1 MLALFA
7 ALALAQTPQHRL
19 FKQPNLPRLSYAFFE
34 AFPNSGAGT
43 TAACSTT
50 TPTGARGEALTFTR
64 TGNATCS
71 KKGLATTGIANG
83 DLVVLTGNVARV
95 EPDADSVLGL
105 RVEGSRQNS
114 IVRSEELDNASWL
127 YLGNV
132 VAAPAR
138 PAAGTVTAPDGTASA
153 ETIVYPQVIGASAQS
168 SAAQQWT
175 ATAASWTCTAY
186 VRGVSTSGRLY
197 VSATVSGAS
206 FPMSGACDFVSGS
219 WTRCSATGTLTAA
232 LYYLQIGVD
241 LRDGAQATQPAQSVY
256 VWGAQCEAGAY
267 ATSYI
272 PTTSAA
278 VTRNIESASF
288 TVAATGPTASI
299 ATSVQFAST
308 AVGAVNFMALGST
321 AGANMTLYRT
331 SDTAAG
337 YQIGAITS
345 APTVPSMGTAMHRSS
360 LADNAGTRSAFWDGV
375 SVAAPAASMSG
386 SATDVW
392 VGRNVSGT
400 PVDGVVSRLCVDFDP
415 SRCR

>member
-34 AFPNSGAGT
+34 AFPASGAGT

-71 KKGLATTGIANG
+71 KKGLASTGIADG

-95 EPDADSVLGL
+95 EPDADGVLGL
-105 RVEGSRQNS
+105 RVEGSRTNS
-114 IVRSEELDNASWL
+114 ALQSQDFSSAAWSKFAS
-127 YLGNV
+127 GD
-132 VAAPAR
+132 
-138 PAAGTVTAPDGTASA
+138 GTVPTVTADYAIAPDGTLSA
-153 ETIVYPQVIGASAQS
+153 ERVQFSATTLTGRSLVFQ
-168 SAAQQWT
+168 AT
-175 ATAASWTCTAY
+175 TAANEIASVY
-186 VRGVSTSGRLY
+186 VKGNGTSGVIDVALDL
-197 VSATVSGAS
+197 SSSGN
-206 FPMSGACDFVSGS
+206 ACGCAFNPNT
-219 WTRCSATGTLTAA
+219 WTRCVTTTAKQGSFTIGNDGSSTACGSGTRQA
-232 LYYLQIGVD
+232 LDVLLWQGQREIGN
-241 LRDGAQATQPAQSVY
+241 
-256 VWGAQCEAGAY
+256 Y
-267 ATSYI
+267 ATSPI

-337 YQIGAITS
+337 YQIGSITS
-345 APTVPSMGTAMHRSS
+345 APTVPSMGTAMHRSA

-400 PVDGVVSRLCVDFDP
+400 PVDGIVSRLCVDPDP